1 MRSHIRIRLC
11 LLQVKDIITGEVDE
25 RPVVSEHVH
34 EHDAAHN
41 WHHHASSKSLIS
53 RSQSSMIVNAK
64 SILCSPTAE
73 TSGSPRTSKSVS
85 PGAGRSIERTASGG
99 SVRCERTGSAAQ
111 QAADELLQQVSTDEF
126 RRMPS
131 LRYVE
136 LRATSEALPRD
147 NMLVPRTDEEEG
159 AGKTI

>member
-1 MRSHIRIRLC
+1 M
-11 LLQVKDIITGEVDE
+11 
-25 RPVVSEHVH
+25 
-34 EHDAAHN
+34 
-41 WHHHASSKSLIS
+41 
-53 RSQSSMIVNAK
+53 
-64 SILCSPTAE
+64 
-73 TSGSPRTSKSVS
+73 
-85 PGAGRSIERTASGG
+85 
-99 SVRCERTGSAAQ
+99 RCERTGSAAQ

-147 NMLVPRTDEEEG
+147 NMLVPRTDAEEG

>member
-41 WHHHASSKSLIS
+41 WHHHASSKSLVS
-53 RSQSSMIVNAK
+53 RSQS